1 MKGIPVYNDRSATP
15 HCTSSLEV
23 FKTQEILFAVND
35 APYRTYMNNVHNH
48 FEDHLLSS
56 NFFASL
62 GKEEFTNWNLS
73 KLLLCSQTKARP
85 CVHKMFVKIIW
96 NMNLY
101 EKEIKDT

>member
-1 MKGIPVYNDRSATP
+1 MIDQP